1 MLYILILFDLNVIIF
16 LKDTSDL
23 YYKKKEKDFFLRVV
37 GKYNKDFYTITNFQ
51 IIIYGV

>member
-23 YYKKKEKDFFLRVV
+23 YYKKKEKDFFFKGG
-37 GKYNKDFYTITNFQ
+37 GKI
-51 IIIYGV
+51 